1 MPRFDESDDD
11 FYGEDDDAYAD
22 LDDEADEPDDDEP
35 TVQCSNCGFERLEII
50 HQCPRCGELP
60 TREFNPTSTQPQW
73 VYVTAL
79 ILLIALV
86 WLIFV

>member
-22 LDDEADEPDDDEP
+22 LDDAADDPDDEP
-35 TVQCSNCGFERLEII
+35 TVRCSNCGFERLEII